1 MVQMGFLRPKIGNAF
16 HMARKSLQLIGERSA
31 IKVIDLRVH
40 PHDPF
45 NRNIIMSSFFKWLAR
60 VLTPAS
66 SYESFLSHAT
76 DLADLERRER
86 LWMSNRQHSLS
97 NWH

>member
-1 MVQMGFLRPKIGNAF
+1 
-16 HMARKSLQLIGERSA
+16 
-31 IKVIDLRVH
+31 
-40 PHDPF
+40 
-45 NRNIIMSSFFKWLAR
+45 MSSFFKWLAR

-66 SYESFLSHAT
+66 SYESFLSHAS

-86 LWMSNRQHSLS
+86 LWVSNRQHSLS

>member
-1 MVQMGFLRPKIGNAF
+1 
-16 HMARKSLQLIGERSA
+16 
-31 IKVIDLRVH
+31 
-40 PHDPF
+40 
-45 NRNIIMSSFFKWLAR
+45 MSSFFKWLAR

-86 LWMSNRQHSLS
+86 LWADLERRERLWMSNRQHSLS